1 MIGTGGAALRSIDW
15 PSDAERLDQL
25 VVHDLDDHLAGR
37 HRLDELGAD
46 RLLLHLLG
54 EGARHVER
62 DVGFEQRAADLA
74 QRLLDV
80 GFAQRAAPRQLVENA
95 AQAIA

>member
-1 MIGTGGAALRSIDW
+1 MIGIGGAALRSMRL
-15 PSDAERLDQL
+15 AFAAQRLDQL
-25 VVHDLDDHLAGR
+25 VVHDLHDKLARR

-54 EGARHVER
+54 EGARHIER
-62 DVGFEQRAADLA
+62 DVGLEQRAADLA

-80 GFAQRAAPRQLVENA
+80 GFTQRAAPRQLVEDA
-95 AQAIA
+95 TQAIA